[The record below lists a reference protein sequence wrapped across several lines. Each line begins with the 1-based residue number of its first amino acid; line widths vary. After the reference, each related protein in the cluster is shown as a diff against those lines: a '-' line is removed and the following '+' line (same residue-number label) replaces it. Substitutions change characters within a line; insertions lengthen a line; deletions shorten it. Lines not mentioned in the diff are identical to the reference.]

1 MLLCS
6 QSSYPYWQFWSR
18 NWGKSIHEISARNLC
33 MEETCLAASQYIF
46 LVIWFPIFPYTC
58 LFIDSTIEYRF
69 SKRCH
74 KKWEKKNFMLYP
86 AISYCFVWWTT
97 QICTS
102 THSFLNTFSSS
113 DNDSSPYVTIPFLY
127 HVFLSFI
134 ITSFCLP
141 LLCLSV
147 YELFCL
153 ERCLFSCLIQFYH
166 CLLFCVIHSWSY
178 FRLDIRTV
186 SFYIGTIF

>member
-18 NWGKSIHEISARNLC
+18 NGGKSIHVISARYLC

-127 HVFLSFI
+127 HVLLSSFI
-134 ITSFCLP
+134 MSFCLRIV
-141 LLCLSV
+141 LSWKMSFQLSYNSITACCFV
-147 YELFCL
+147 LFTHGVILDWISEL
-153 ERCLFSCLIQFYH
+153 YH
-166 CLLFCVIHSWSY
+166 FI
-178 FRLDIRTV
+178 
-186 SFYIGTIF
+186 

>member
-18 NWGKSIHEISARNLC
+18 NGGKSIHVISARNLC

-58 LFIDSTIEYRF
+58 LFIDSTIEYGL

-74 KKWEKKNFMLYP
+74 KKWEKKNFMLYQ
-86 AISYCFVWWTT
+86 AISDCFVWWTT

-113 DNDSSPYVTIPFLY
+113 DIDSSPYVTIPFLY

-134 ITSFCLP
+134 LR
-141 LLCLSV
+141 LSV
-147 YELFCL
+147 FLYYVFLSMNCFVL
-153 ERCLFSCLIQFYH
+153 KGVFSAVLYNSITACCF
-166 CLLFCVIHSWSY
+166 
-178 FRLDIRTV
+178 V
-186 SFYIGTIF
+186 SFTHGVILDWISELYHFI